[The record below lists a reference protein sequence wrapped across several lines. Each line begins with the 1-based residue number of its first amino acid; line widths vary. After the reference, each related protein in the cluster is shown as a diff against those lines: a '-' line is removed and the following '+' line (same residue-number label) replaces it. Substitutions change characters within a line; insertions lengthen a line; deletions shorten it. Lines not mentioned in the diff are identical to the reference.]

1 MKITYN
7 HLLTQQK
14 NRTIFETVIMTG
26 VSEGQEEKIKMILN
40 DKKYKFNSNEGVS
53 VVNFYVDWCF
63 YSKIQKLIL
72 NKFHNTIGSKVR
84 IYNIDSDKNKL
95 LVEKLQVESFPSIL
109 IFKNGNMVSH
119 LKGLQDNDTLVTTV
133 NQFIL

>member
-1 MKITYN
+1 MN
-7 HLLTQQK
+7 
-14 NRTIFETVIMTG
+14 
-26 VSEGQEEKIKMILN
+26 LN

-72 NKFHNTIGSKVR
+72 NKFHNTFGSKVR
-84 IYNIDSDKNKL
+84 IYNINSDKNKL

-119 LKGLQDNDTLVTTV
+119 LRGLQDNETLVSKV
-133 NQFIL
+133 NQFVQ